1 MKVYNKSR
9 WYKRKPFMPLTSV
22 LTDVATVLDIK
33 KQK

>member
-9 WYKRKPFMPLTSV
+9 YKRKPFMPLTSV
-22 LTDVATVLDIK
+22 LTDVATGLDVK

>member
-1 MKVYNKSR
+1 MEVYNKST

-22 LTDVATVLDIK
+22 STDVASVLDIK